1 MNFIQLT
8 NYKINVITT
17 INTKRKKR
25 KETAWDHLGFP
36 ITERKEKKIH
46 GKANKIKY
54 FVRNSIS
61 LYLSRLPY
69 LVAMYLSNKYML
81 CTGHTT
87 EKNHS
92 KDFFRLNKYFL
103 PNANNSTSFKITLF
117 AHSQTANIPAP
128 GTNQIAGFG
137 EPRPLSNWEKIFFLE
152 LKIWSHQTEQW
163 REEWNVPYKT
173 SKFESWSFSS
183 LWELKHSWKSI
194 QKELACVHSI
204 KKCQLVWISEL
215 KGQNLE
221 RQLELKC
228 STFANSV
235 TWYVLEISNNKSPYL
250 DLPKFSSA
258 LVAVLLSLFNIL
270 K

>member
-25 KETAWDHLGFP
+25 KETARDHFGFP
-36 ITERKEKKIH
+36 ITERKDKKIH

-61 LYLSRLPY
+61 LYLPCLPD

-103 PNANNSTSFKITLF
+103 PNANNSTSFKRKGLKITLF
-117 AHSQTANIPAP
+117 AHSQTTNIPAP

-137 EPRPLSNWEKIFFLE
+137 ELRPLSN
-152 LKIWSHQTEQW
+152 
-163 REEWNVPYKT
+163 
-173 SKFESWSFSS
+173 
-183 LWELKHSWKSI
+183 
-194 QKELACVHSI
+194 
-204 KKCQLVWISEL
+204 
-215 KGQNLE
+215 
-221 RQLELKC
+221 
-228 STFANSV
+228 
-235 TWYVLEISNNKSPYL
+235 
-250 DLPKFSSA
+250 
-258 LVAVLLSLFNIL
+258 
-270 K
+270 